1 MRNKS
6 IFYTS
11 GSSPRVWGQ
20 EYPRAECR
28 CQNGIIPT
36 RVGTSVYVVKL
47 RCDKRD
53 HPHAC
58 GDKASV
64 ALQEVS
70 ETGSSPRVW
79 GQVIVCK
86 LDNGNIRII
95 PTRVGTRSIDSVH
108 HHSREDHPHACG
120 DKSTA
125 QFFLRPRVGSS
136 PRVWGQGPP
145 IWTTFL
151 FSRIIPTRVGTR
163 CSNCYKIKKLQDHP
177 HACGD
182 K

>member
-120 DKSTA
+120 G
-125 QFFLRPRVGSS
+125 QEYGSIFS
-136 PRVWGQGPP
+136 PSSCG
-145 IWTTFL
+145 
-151 FSRIIPTRVGTR
+151 IIPTRVGTR
-163 CSNCYKIKKLQDHP
+163 STYMDNIFIFQDHP

-182 K
+182 KV